1 MFGVLYIQSAYSML
15 NNTMPLEKLVKAVKK
30 NGYDFIA
37 LSDHQLHG
45 AYQLFKD
52 AKKQGLKAILGLKI
66 DVYEDLYKTSFLVYA
81 KNQQGYKNL
90 LRLAYIKSIDK
101 VTMKQLIQLE
111 KGLIFVSASGDNSID
126 FNISHDNMQQAY
138 EDALMYDRVFEHFF
152 IGLSLDTL
160 EQEIKIAP
168 RIIEISEK
176 SNIDILPLHQSS
188 YFDASEKHAYEALR
202 QIENQSYKMIED
214 ADYQLLS
221 KTALLDKFSAYPYV
235 FDTLASLVK
244 SIDFELS
251 FPHYEMPNYDTKGAK
266 PHIYLKALAIKGLQ
280 KRLANKKVDHH
291 IYKNRL
297 LYELDVIHKMGYDQY
312 FLIVFDFVRYAKQH
326 DILVGPGR
334 GSAAGSLV
342 SYCLG
347 ITDIDPITYD
357 LLFERFLNPERIT
370 MPDIDMDFPDNKRDE
385 VLKYVQEKY
394 GKHHVISI
402 ITFGTF
408 AVKSS
413 LRDLAR
419 VMQIDVQR
427 LNGISKRIEDDDVDQ
442 GDYEL
447 MRLRTVSNQIK
458 GLPRHTGTH
467 AAGVILAKQDL
478 TQSLPLIEG
487 SNGFYQSQFEA
498 SKLEKMGLLKID
510 FLGIRNLTI
519 IHETIEVIHQEN
531 PAFNIHQIPLDDP
544 MVYQLLSN
552 ADTFG
557 VFQLESVGMR
567 RVLRKYKP
575 KVFEDII
582 ALLALFRPGP
592 MDLIDTFIARK
603 NGEAFTYIHPKLEPI
618 LKSTYGIIVYQE
630 QIMKIANE
638 FAGYTLAEAD
648 ILRRGISKKN
658 ADILNKERQRFIDKC
673 LEKQYDKEVATTIYD
688 LIVKFA
694 DYGFNRSHSVSY
706 ALVAY
711 QMAYLKVNHYKAF
724 MTVLLTHA
732 IGNDKTTY
740 DYINDLRKHNIKV
753 YPPDIQ
759 KSTDKYQLVNDHI
772 LMPLTKVKSIG
783 NIQIN
788 KLLDIR
794 HQPFKDFQDFKQN
807 VKSILNQKNI
817 EMLIYANALSA
828 FGMNQHTL
836 YEHRSFEVAGYNK
849 YIDDFQ
855 LRMYKEYPFHV
866 LAEHEKEALGFNLI
880 YHPLVAYHEMKESM
894 KLDELKDIE
903 TKKIIKALAFVTKI
917 KEITTK
923 TNKKMAFVTLDDG
936 STSIETTMF
945 TETYEKYKD
954 LLGQSVHIFELKQ
967 NTFKN
972 KVSYI
977 INQITVIKDKHE

>member
-15 NNTMPLEKLVKAVKK
+15 NNTMPLEKLMIAVKK
-30 NGYDFIA
+30 NGYDFLA

-52 AKKQGLKAILGLKI
+52 AKKQGLKPVIGLKVK
-66 DVYEDLYKTSFLVYA
+66 VYEDLYETSFLVYA
-81 KNQQGYKNL
+81 KNQQGYENL
-90 LRLAYIKSIDK
+90 LRLAYLKSVEKIS
-101 VTMKQLIQLE
+101 IQHLKKLE
-111 KGLIFVSASGDNSID
+111 KGLIFVSSGQDNSID
-126 FNISHDNMQQAY
+126 INISKDDLQQAY
-138 EDALMYDRVFEHFF
+138 EDALMYDRMFEHFYL
-152 IGLSLDTL
+152 GLCLDTL

-168 RIIEISEK
+168 QILEISEK
-176 SNIDILPLHQSS
+176 ANIDLLPIHQTS
-188 YFDASEKHAYEALR
+188 YFDASEKKAYEALCH
-202 QIENQSYKMIED
+202 IENQSHKVLED
-214 ADYQLLS
+214 ADYRLLS
-221 KTALLDKFSAYPYV
+221 KDELLDKFSGYPYV
-235 FDTLASLVK
+235 FDTLSALIK
-244 SIDFELS
+244 SIDFVLK
-251 FPHYEMPNYDTKGAK
+251 FPTYEMPYYDTKGAQ
-266 PHIYLKALAIKGLQ
+266 PHTYLKALAIKGLQ
-280 KRLANKKVDHH
+280 KRLSDKKVDTS

-297 LYELDVIHKMGYDQY
+297 LYELDVIHRMGYDQY
-312 FLIVFDFVRYAKQH
+312 FLIVFDFVRYAKKH

-370 MPDIDMDFPDNKRDE
+370 MPDIDMDFPDNRRDE

-394 GKHHVISI
+394 GKNHVISI

-419 VMQIDVQR
+419 VMQIDMQR
-427 LNGISKRIEDDDVDQ
+427 LNGISKRIEQDQLDESDD
-442 GDYEL
+442 EL
-447 MRLRTVSNQIK
+447 MQLRSVSNQIK

-467 AAGVILAKQDL
+467 AAGVILAKQNL
-478 TQSLPLIEG
+478 TQSLPLIQG

-498 SKLEKMGLLKID
+498 SKLEKLGLLKID

-519 IHETIEVIHQEN
+519 IHEVIEIINKDQPQFDIHR
-531 PAFNIHQIPLDDP
+531 IPLDDQK
-544 MVYQLLSN
+544 VYHLLSD

-567 RVLRKYKP
+567 RVLRKYQP
-575 KVFEDII
+575 QVFEDII

-603 NGEAFTYIHPKLEPI
+603 NGEKFSYIHPKLEPI

-658 ADILNKERQRFIDKC
+658 VDILNKERKRFIAKC
-673 LEKQYDKEVATTIYD
+673 LEKNYAKEVATTIYD

-711 QMAYLKVNHYKAF
+711 QMAYLKVNYYQAF

-732 IGNDKTTY
+732 IGNDKMTY
-740 DYINDLRKHNIKV
+740 AYINDLRKHNILV
-753 YPPDIQ
+753 YPPDIS
-759 KSTDKYQLVNDHI
+759 KSHDKYQLIDGHI
-772 LMPLTKVKSIG
+772 LMPFSKIKSFG
-783 NIQIN
+783 RTQVD
-788 KLLDIR
+788 KLLEIR
-794 HQPFKDFQDFKQN
+794 ETPFKDFQDFKQR
-807 VKSILNQKNI
+807 VKSVLNQKNI
-817 EMLIYANALSA
+817 EMLIYANALSS
-828 FGMNQHTL
+828 FDMNQRTL
-836 YEHRSFEVAGYNK
+836 YEHSAFEVAGYNK
-849 YIDDFQ
+849 YIEDFQ
-855 LRMYKEYPFHV
+855 LRIYEEYPFHV
-866 LAEHEKEALGFNLI
+866 LAEHEKEALGFNLL
-880 YHPLVAYHEMKESM
+880 YHPLIAYQDIKKQL
-894 KLDELKDIE
+894 KLSELKDIASQSM
-903 TKKIIKALAFVTKI
+903 IRALAFVTKT

-923 TNKKMAFVTLDDG
+923 TNKKMAFITLDDG
-936 STSIETTMF
+936 TTSIEATMF
-945 TETYEKYKD
+945 TGPYEKYAH

-967 NTFKN
+967 NTFKG

-977 INQITVIKDKHE
+977 INHIETIKDEHA